1 MSPDRWILNK
11 KKVLR
16 YSLIAVPVI
25 VLGALIAGILVL
37 NTSAF
42 RDFLRSEICKQA
54 LERTGAHVEIGAL
67 ELDWTRLA
75 IDLTNVVVHG
85 DPEASDEPALLQAKR
100 LEVAVRF
107 LPLLRGK
114 LRLRDLILDQPIAR
128 LRIDSQGHSNL
139 PVAPQPSTTNGPA
152 EVFDLEIQNCAIHS
166 GEIYYN
172 DLQVPL
178 DAELHDLK
186 FDAGYSWLRAEYIGS
201 FSYDKGRLSARET
214 SPVSHAMQVKFAA
227 SRLGLSIDSLVLS
240 SGASSVT
247 LSGRLT
253 NYASPTFS
261 GAYDARLFTAQLA
274 QALRL
279 DSVPV
284 GTLVAAGKFDYEPR
298 ETGSFIAGV
307 SLEGSASS
315 DKLSLQTD
323 RGPVEISRVS
333 AGFELRNAD
342 LDVKNLAANVFGGS
356 AKANWEMVHLDTSSP
371 ASRMDA
377 SMRGVS
383 LTNASD
389 ALASKGVRE
398 IPVTGIVNIDVRA
411 SWTASLSNLIAH
423 VRLAVS
429 SPPQKTTSRSTIPLN
444 GLVQADYD
452 GPRNT
457 VSFGQSHLG
466 TASTKLTVGGTLSAR
481 RGASSNVTLSV
492 TASDL
497 REITSL
503 ASLIQEA
510 MESDRPPT
518 PIPEVGGSATFN
530 ARVTGTAKNPR
541 IQGQLAAQNVSVDRS
556 RWRSFS
562 LSLDAAPSEIKIQD
576 GKLSIEPQGQIVF
589 SGSAGLQRWSLPAG
603 GPIGL
608 QATMRNISAADV
620 IDVGRL
626 KYPVG
631 GTISGEASLKGTKED
646 PEGAA
651 TVTLA
656 HGLAWNQAIN
666 DLNVKATF
674 HQGDI
679 RSTAELQVPAGTFS
693 TEASYR
699 IATQQYQVKL
709 HGNGINLEKIP
720 AIQRGTPIAGALD
733 LSASATGTIGNPQVE
748 AHLTARKLQIRDQSI
763 SGMDAQVTLAHE
775 HAGVTLHAIGVQG
788 SVEGKA
794 DVELTGNR
802 YTTARLDARAI
813 PLAAVVAN
821 FLPEQSSRVKGQTEI
836 HLTAQGPLESPAQM
850 EVHIEIPTLNAA
862 YGDARMA
869 LVHPL
874 RADYRGGTLTLA
886 PTEVQGT
893 GTNLTVGGTI
903 PITSK
908 AVPAVSANG
917 SVDLAVLQK
926 FAPSVR
932 ASGQLAIQLSS
943 QGSFLH
949 SGMHGQLQIKDAVF
963 STETIPV
970 GIERLNAQINLSGDR
985 ADIANLAGTAGGG
998 TISVKGFVSYGRKPS
1013 FNLALDAE
1021 SVRIR
1026 YPEGLRSVLSG
1037 RINMQGNASAST
1049 VTGRVLVD
1057 RLSFT
1062 QAFDLANLSGY
1073 FSEDSVASAP
1083 SAFESKAKLNVAVQ
1097 SAQDLN
1103 LTSSK
1108 LSMGGSAN
1116 LNVTG
1121 TLANPILLGRI
1132 VLTNGDVFFLGKR
1145 FEVQSGTV
1153 EFANPLRTEPVLSMY
1168 ITTTVEQYNVTL
1180 NLSGSLDRLRTN
1192 YTSDPALPPAD
1203 IIHLLAFGNTE
1214 EEANMASSSSVATS
1228 AESVLAGRVSGQV
1241 AGELEN
1247 FTGISQLTIDPLA
1260 IDSQGNPGAQLAIQE
1275 RVTGSLLL
1283 TFSTDVTQ
1291 TQSQTVE
1298 LQYQL
1303 NKRASVTVLRD
1314 QNGGYGID
1322 LRYHKVF

>member
-1 MSPDRWILNK
+1 LNK

-16 YSLIAVPVI
+16 YTLIAVPVL
-25 VLGALIAGILVL
+25 VFGGLIAGILVL
-37 NTSAF
+37 NTAAF
-42 RDFLRSEICKQA
+42 RDFLRSEIRKQA
-54 LERTGAHVEIGAL
+54 LVRTGAHVEIGAL
-67 ELDWTRLA
+67 ELDWKRLA

-85 DPEASDEPALLQAKR
+85 DAEAPDEPALLQAKR
-100 LEVAVRF
+100 LEVAVQF

-114 LRLRDLILDQPIAR
+114 LHLRDLILDQPVAR
-128 LRIDSQGHSNL
+128 LRINSQGRSNL

-186 FDAGYSWLRAEYIGS
+186 FNASYSQLRAEYIGS
-201 FSYDKGRLSARET
+201 FSYDKGLLSAREL
-214 SPVSHAMQVKFAA
+214 SPISHAMQMKFAA

-240 SGASSVT
+240 SGASRIT

-253 NYASPTFS
+253 NYANPTFD
-261 GAYDARLFTAQLA
+261 GAYDARLFTGQLA

-284 GTLVAAGKFDYEPR
+284 GTLTTAGKFGYESR

-315 DKLSLQTD
+315 DRLSLPTD
-323 RGPVEISRVS
+323 RGPVEISAVS
-333 AGFELRNAD
+333 AGFELRNAN
-342 LDVKNLAANVFGGS
+342 LDVKNLAANVLAGS
-356 AKANWEMVHLDTSSP
+356 AKANWEMLHIDTSSP
-371 ASRMDA
+371 VSRMDA
-377 SMRGVS
+377 SVRGVS
-383 LTNASD
+383 LTSASN
-389 ALASKGVRE
+389 ALAPKGVRE
-398 IPVTGIVNIDVRA
+398 IPVAGIANMDVRA
-411 SWTASLSNLIAH
+411 SWTAALRNLTAH
-423 VRLAVS
+423 VRLVVS
-429 SPPQKTTSRSTIPLN
+429 SPLQKTTFRSTIPLN

-457 VSFGQSHLG
+457 VAFGQSYLQ
-466 TASTKLTVGGTLSAR
+466 TASTKLTVEGTLNPR
-481 RGASSNVTLSV
+481 RGASSNVSLLV
-492 TASDL
+492 TSSDL

-503 ASLIQEA
+503 VSLIREA
-510 MESDRPPT
+510 MESNRPPT
-518 PIPEVGGSATFN
+518 AIPEVGGSATFN
-530 ARVTGTAKNPR
+530 ATITGTAKNPR

-556 RWRSFS
+556 RCRSFS
-562 LSLDAAPSEIKIQD
+562 LSLNATPSEIKVED
-576 GKLSIEPQGQIVF
+576 GKLSVEPQGQIAF

-603 GPIGL
+603 SPIAL

-620 IDVGRL
+620 IAVARL
-626 KYPVG
+626 NYPVG
-631 GTISGEASLKGTKED
+631 GTISGQASLKGTKQD
-646 PEGAA
+646 PEGSV

-656 HGLAWNQAIN
+656 HGLAWNEAIN
-666 DLNVKATF
+666 NLNVKATF

-679 RSTAELQVPAGTFS
+679 QSTAELQVPAGAFS
-693 TEASYR
+693 ADASYR

-720 AIQRGTPIAGALD
+720 AVQRGAPITGILD
-733 LSASATGTIGNPQVE
+733 LSASATGTVENPEVE
-748 AHLTARKLQIRDQSI
+748 AHLTAPKIQIRDQSI
-763 SGMDAQVTLAHE
+763 SGVDAQVTVAHQ
-775 HAGVTLHAIGVQG
+775 HAGVTLHAMVVQG

-794 DVELTGNR
+794 DVGLTGNR
-802 YTTARLDARAI
+802 YTTATLDARAI

-821 FLPEQSSRVKGQTEI
+821 FLPEQSSKVKGQTEI

-850 EVHIEIPTLNAA
+850 EAHIEIPTLNAA
-862 YGDARMA
+862 YGDAQMA

-886 PTEVQGT
+886 ATQIHGT
-893 GTNLTVGGTI
+893 GMNLTVGGAI

-908 AVPAVSANG
+908 AVPAISANG

-943 QGSFLH
+943 QGSFLR

-963 STETIPV
+963 STEALPV
-970 GIERLNAQINLSGDR
+970 GIEGLNAQINLSGDR

-998 TISVKGFVSYGRKPS
+998 TISAKGFVSYGREPG

-1021 SVRIR
+1021 SVRVR

-1037 RINMQGNASAST
+1037 RVNMRGTTSAST
-1049 VTGRVLVD
+1049 ITGRVLVD

-1062 QAFDLANLSGY
+1062 QAFDLANLSSY
-1073 FSEDSVASAP
+1073 FSQDSIASAP
-1083 SAFESKAKLNVAVQ
+1083 SAFESNVKLNVAVQ

-1132 VLTNGDVFFLGKR
+1132 VLTNGDVFFLSKR
-1145 FEVQSGTV
+1145 FEVQSGTI
-1153 EFANPLRTEPVLSMY
+1153 EFANPVRTEPVLSMY

-1214 EEANMASSSSVATS
+1214 EEANTTPSSSVAMS
-1228 AESVLAGRVSGQV
+1228 AESVLAEGVSGQV
-1241 AGELEN
+1241 AGKLEN
-1247 FTGISQLTIDPLA
+1247 LTDISQLTIDPLA
-1260 IDSQGNPGAQLAIQE
+1260 IDSQGNPGAQIAIQE

-1283 TFSTDVTQ
+1283 TFSTDVTE

-1322 LRYHKVF
+1322 MRYHKVF

>member
-1 MSPDRWILNK
+1 LNK

-16 YSLIAVPVI
+16 YTLIAVPVV

-42 RDFLRSEICKQA
+42 RDFLRSEIRKQA
-54 LERTGAHVEIGAL
+54 LARTGAHVEIGAL

-85 DPEASDEPALLQAKR
+85 DAEASDEPALLQAKR
-100 LEVAVRF
+100 LEVAVQF

-114 LRLRDLILDQPIAR
+114 LHLRDLTLDQPIAR

-186 FDAGYSWLRAEYIGS
+186 LDAGYSQLRAEYIGS
-201 FSYDKGRLSARET
+201 FSYDQGRLSAPEL
-214 SPVSHAMQVKFAA
+214 SPISHAMQVKFAA
-227 SRLGLSIDSLVLS
+227 SRLGLSLDSLVLS
-240 SGASSVT
+240 SGASSIT

-253 NYASPTFS
+253 NYANPTFD
-261 GAYDARLFTAQLA
+261 GAYNARLSTAQLA

-284 GTLVAAGKFDYEPR
+284 GTLAAAGKFGYEPR

-323 RGPVEISRVS
+323 RGPVEISAVS
-333 AGFELRNAD
+333 AGFELRNAN

-356 AKANWEMVHLDTSSP
+356 AKANWEMLHIDTSSP
-371 ASRMDA
+371 VSGMDA
-377 SMRGVS
+377 SVRGVS

-389 ALASKGVRE
+389 ALAPKGVRE
-398 IPVTGIVNIDVRA
+398 IPVTGTANMDVRA

-457 VSFGQSHLG
+457 VSFGQSHLQ
-466 TASTKLTVGGTLSAR
+466 TASTKLTVGGTLNPR
-481 RGASSNVTLSV
+481 RGASSNLTLSV
-492 TASDL
+492 TTSDL
-497 REITSL
+497 REITSFV
-503 ASLIQEA
+503 SSIQDV
-510 MESDRPPT
+510 MESDRAPT
-518 PIPEVGGSATFN
+518 AIPEVGGSATFN
-530 ARVTGTAKNPR
+530 ARITGTAKSPR
-541 IQGQLAAQNVSVDRS
+541 IQGQLAAQNVSIDRS
-556 RWRSFS
+556 RWRSLS
-562 LSLDAAPSEIKIQD
+562 LSLDAAPSEIRIEG
-576 GKLSIEPQGQIVF
+576 GKLFVEPQGQITF
-589 SGSAGLQRWSLPAG
+589 SGGAGLQRWSLPASG
-603 GPIGL
+603 AVAL

-620 IDVGRL
+620 IDVARL
-626 KYPVG
+626 NYPVR
-631 GTISGEASLKGTKED
+631 GTISGQASLKGTKED
-646 PEGAA
+646 PEGSA
-651 TVTLA
+651 TVTLT
-656 HGLAWNQAIN
+656 HGSAWNEAIN
-666 DLNVKATF
+666 NLTVKATF
-674 HQGDI
+674 HEGNVQ
-679 RSTAELQVPAGTFS
+679 SNAELQVPAGAFS
-693 TEASYR
+693 ADASYQ
-699 IATQQYQVKL
+699 IATQQYRVKL
-709 HGNGINLEKIP
+709 HGNGINLEKISI
-720 AIQRGTPIAGALD
+720 IQRAGTIAGALD
-733 LSASATGTIGNPQVE
+733 LSATAIGTIQNPQLE
-748 AHLTARKLQIRDQSI
+748 AHLTAPKLQVRDQSI
-763 SGMDAQVTLAHE
+763 SGMDAQVTLAHQ
-775 HAGVTLHAIGVQG
+775 HAGVTLHAIVVQG
-788 SVEGKA
+788 SVDGKA

-802 YTTARLDARAI
+802 YTTATLDARAI

-821 FLPEQSSRVKGQTEI
+821 FLPAQSSHIRGQTEV
-836 HLTAQGPLESPAQM
+836 HLTAQGPIESPAQM
-850 EVHIEIPTLNAA
+850 EAHIEIPKLNAA
-862 YGDARMA
+862 YGDAQMA

-874 RADYRGGTLTLA
+874 RADYRGGTLSLA
-886 PTEVQGT
+886 LTQVQGT
-893 GTNLTVGGTI
+893 GTNLTFGGTI
-903 PITSK
+903 PVSSK
-908 AVPAVSANG
+908 AALAISANG

-926 FAPSVR
+926 FVPSLHS
-932 ASGQLAIQLSS
+932 SGQLVIRLNS
-943 QGSFLH
+943 QGSLFH
-949 SGMHGQLQIKDAVF
+949 SGMHGQVQIKDAVF
-963 STETIPV
+963 STDALPV
-970 GIERLNAQINLSGDR
+970 GVEGLNAQINLSGDR
-985 ADIANLAGTAGGG
+985 ADIANLGGSAGGG
-998 TISVKGFVSYGRKPS
+998 TVSATGFVTYGREPS
-1013 FNLALDAE
+1013 FNLAVAAQ

-1037 RINMQGNASAST
+1037 RINMQGNTSAST
-1049 VTGRVLVD
+1049 ITGRVLVD
-1057 RLSFT
+1057 HLSFT
-1062 QAFDLANLSGY
+1062 QAFDITNLSSY
-1073 FSEDSVASAP
+1073 FSENSVASAP

-1103 LTSSK
+1103 LSSSK

-1116 LNVTG
+1116 LHVTG

-1132 VLTNGDVFFLGKR
+1132 VLTNGEVFFLSKR

-1153 EFANPLRTEPVLSMY
+1153 EFANPVRTEPVLSMY

-1180 NLSGSLDRLRTN
+1180 NLSGSLDRLRTS

-1214 EEANMASSSSVATS
+1214 EEANASPSSSATMG
-1228 AESVLAGRVSGQV
+1228 AESVLAEGVSSQA
-1241 AGELEN
+1241 AGKIEN
-1247 FTGISQLTIDPLA
+1247 LTGISQLTIDPLA
-1260 IDSQGNPGAQLAIQE
+1260 IDSQGNPGAQIAVQE
-1275 RVTGSLLL
+1275 RVTGSLLF

-1303 NKRASVTVLRD
+1303 NQRASVTVLRD